1 MIAAEV
7 AVSAIC
13 ARLKT
18 TLTTGRRRTRPQT
31 MPVPTSAP
39 STNASPLANTSPK
52 TNGRSARENE
62 CALRRKRTWTTQIS
76 AHANPSATAHQGSCG
91 SACACVP
98 CVKNAHPAPAT
109 TANASTYT
117 HVATS
122 RVGMW
127 RRRSVVVFSLSIDS
141 VDRLNQRL
149 LDRAGVRWVD
159 GTARTHG
166 PHGTHHAGGVDAGRS
181 GRGSG
186 RADRAA
192 GRAGRRLLRGRH
204 PRRGARGADHDPAAG
219 RRPRDPAPPD

>member
-98 CVKNAHPAPAT
+98 GVKNAHPAPAT
-109 TANASTYT
+109 TASAITYT

-127 RRRSVVVFSLSIDS
+127 RRRSVVVFSLSIDF
-141 VDRLNQRL
+141 VDRLNERL
-149 LDRAGVRWVD
+149 LDRTGVRWVD

-166 PHGTHHAGGVDAGRS
+166 PHGAHDTGGMELRRS
-181 GRGSG
+181 GRG
-186 RADRAA
+186 R
-192 GRAGRRLLRGRH
+192 GRRRGFAGAARRGLLRG
-204 PRRGARGADHDPAAG
+204 
-219 RRPRDPAPPD
+219 